1 MGEHTDRTVSR
12 WNALFIKPLGVRPQ
26 AISE

>member
-1 MGEHTDRTVSR
+1 MGEHTDRTVNR
-12 WNALFIKPLGVRPQ
+12 WNALFIRLLAVRPQ